1 MENEDKISVSF
12 YVANENKVAVM
23 PESHMKLENFSYM
36 FVNYNCMFTPYL
48 PWRPVPT
55 IFLLVAIYS
64 LAFPGHQV
72 ILLAIL
78 NNFYNLGRPLPTE
91 VKSIRPKLM
100 GWNYWFKE

>member
-48 PWRPVPT
+48 P
-55 IFLLVAIYS
+55 
-64 LAFPGHQV
+64 
-72 ILLAIL
+72 
-78 NNFYNLGRPLPTE
+78 
-91 VKSIRPKLM
+91 
-100 GWNYWFKE
+100 